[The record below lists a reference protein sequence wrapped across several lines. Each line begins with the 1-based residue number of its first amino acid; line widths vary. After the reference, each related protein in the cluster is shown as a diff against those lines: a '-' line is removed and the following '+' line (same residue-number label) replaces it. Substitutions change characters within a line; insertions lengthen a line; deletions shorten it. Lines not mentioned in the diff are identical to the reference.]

1 MTKQVYDRDGITL
14 LQGPFQASMF
24 RPGQFD
30 VLVLD
35 PPSNIT
41 DSRIMHALFVKG
53 RMIDSL
59 KIPQIIYIFEGGSGW
74 EFHRNG
80 ELVQG
85 ETFTDY
91 LKPHPAT
98 HSRPVAVIKEILKL
112 TKGSILDPFCGFGST
127 LIAAKQLGR
136 AATGVEINPTR
147 IAQIIKELNGT
158 ATTPAVS

>member
-1 MTKQVYDRDGITL
+1 MGFPMKQVHDRDGITL
-14 LQGPFQASMF
+14 FQGPFQTSAF

-30 VLVLD
+30 VLLLD
-35 PPSNIT
+35 PPSNIS
-41 DSRIMHALFVKG
+41 DSRIAHALFVKG
-53 RMIDSL
+53 RMIDKLNIS
-59 KIPQIIYIFEGGSGW
+59 QIIYIFEGGSGW

-91 LKPHPAT
+91 LKPNPAT
-98 HSRPVAVIKEILKL
+98 HSRPVAVIKALLQL
-112 TKGSILDPFCGFGST
+112 TTGSILDPFCGCGST

-147 IAQIIKELNGT
+147 IAQIIRELHG
-158 ATTPAVS
+158 

>member
-1 MTKQVYDRDGITL
+1 MSLPLKRVYDRDGITL
-14 LQGPFQASMF
+14 FQGPFQTSAF

-30 VLVLD
+30 VLLLD

-41 DSRIMHALFVKG
+41 DPKIAHALFVKG

-59 KIPQIIYIFEGGSGW
+59 KIRQIVYILEGNTGW
-74 EFHRNG
+74 EIQCDG

-91 LKPHPAT
+91 LKPNPAT
-98 HSRPVAVIKEILKL
+98 HGRPVAAIKEILKL
-112 TKGSILDPFCGFGST
+112 TTGSILDPFCGCGST

-147 IAQIIKELNGT
+147 IAQIIKELND
-158 ATTPAVS
+158 SR